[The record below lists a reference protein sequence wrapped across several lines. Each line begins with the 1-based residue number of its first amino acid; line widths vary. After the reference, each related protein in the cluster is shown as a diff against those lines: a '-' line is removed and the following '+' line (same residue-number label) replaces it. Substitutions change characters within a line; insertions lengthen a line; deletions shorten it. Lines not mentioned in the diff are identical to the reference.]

1 MKIKVQNRKH
11 LHGQFIEFLLKENEI
26 DEAKYWC
33 KDLQIDMEQL
43 NPEWKA
49 WIENLS
55 TEDANHDPP
64 IVAWESNSSDKAYHP
79 LAIEP
84 NQIIFIDDERKFE
97 IMCDELKTEVSNT
110 LILTNVQTFFIHN
123 KETIL
128 TFQYLLSM
136 DCEFTIADGKE
147 DSKVALWQ
155 ISTREKVMDFLN
167 YSFPQ
172 G

>member
-64 IVAWESNSSDKAYHP
+64 IVAWESDSSDKVYHR
-79 LAIEP
+79 LVIEP
-84 NQIIFIDDERKFE
+84 NQIIFIDDAKKFE
-97 IMCDELKTEVSNT
+97 DMCDELQTEVSNT
-110 LILTNVQTFFIHN
+110 LILTNVETFL
-123 KETIL
+123 L
-128 TFQYLLSM
+128 TTKKSFYHSSIYCQWIVNSLLQMARKIQRLHYGRFQPV
-136 DCEFTIADGKE
+136 K
-147 DSKVALWQ
+147 
-155 ISTREKVMDFLN
+155 R
-167 YSFPQ
+167 
-172 G
+172 

>member
-11 LHGQFIEFLLKENEI
+11 LHDHFIEFLLKENEI

-64 IVAWESNSSDKAYHP
+64 IVAWESDSSDKAYHR
-79 LAIEP
+79 LVIQP

-97 IMCDELKTEVSNT
+97 DMCDELKTEVSNT
-110 LILTNVQTFFIHN
+110 LILTNVQTF
-123 KETIL
+123 L
-128 TFQYLLSM
+128 
-136 DCEFTIADGKE
+136 FTIK
-147 DSKVALWQ
+147 KL
-155 ISTREKVMDFLN
+155 FYL
-167 YSFPQ
+167 F
-172 G
+172 